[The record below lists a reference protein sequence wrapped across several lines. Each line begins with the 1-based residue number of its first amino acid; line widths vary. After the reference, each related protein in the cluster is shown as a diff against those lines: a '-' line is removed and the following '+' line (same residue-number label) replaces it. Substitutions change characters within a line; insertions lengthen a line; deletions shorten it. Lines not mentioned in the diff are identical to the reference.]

1 MQMSEAQRAQLR
13 AIRAAMDESVTLATA
28 QGAAKLNAVAV
39 LVREWTPGIYKAG
52 DVRAES
58 GVPYKCVQPHDSTQN
73 ADWRP
78 SAVPA
83 LWMQYHGTS
92 RETARPY
99 VAPTGAQDIY
109 KAGEWMIWTNGRA
122 AKALVD
128 TSYGPDALPNA
139 WLFSA

>member
-13 AIRAAMDESVTLATA
+13 AIRAAMDESVTLAAA

-39 LVREWTPGIYKAG
+39 LVREWTPGAYKAG

-109 KAGEWMIWTNGRA
+109 KQGEWMIWTDSRA
-122 AKALVD
+122 AKALSD
-128 TSYGPDALPNA
+128 TAYGPDVLPSA